1 MPNHETGIVIATRGR
16 MFDVLTSDHC
26 RLRCELR
33 QKVKYATSGSSPV
46 TVGDDVLVTRIDDST
61 GAIDKVLERRTA
73 FFRPAKLR
81 ESERQIIAANLDQLA
96 IVSSVVSPPLKTGLI
111 DRVIIAAQLGRLQP
125 IIIINKIDLGEDELL
140 ADVLRTYGSL
150 GFPIVP
156 VSALSGS
163 GLQELKVML
172 KDHRTIFAG
181 HSGVGKSTLL
191 NALIP
196 GLTQATSEVSS
207 HSGRG
212 KHRTTTIELFEL
224 PGIGFAVDSPGL
236 KVMGLW
242 ELERESVSE
251 YYPDFHVHASGCRF
265 QPCSH
270 SHEPECAVKAAV
282 ELGLVSRFRYENYLA
297 IRDSLECEL

>member
-1 MPNHETGIVIATRGR
+1 M
-16 MFDVLTSDHC
+16 
-26 RLRCELR
+26 
-33 QKVKYATSGSSPV
+33 
-46 TVGDDVLVTRIDDST
+46 TVGDDVLVTRVSDSI

-96 IVSSVVSPPLKTGLI
+96 VITSVVSPPIKTGLI
-111 DRVIIAAQLGRLQP
+111 DRVLIAAELGHLKP
-125 IIIINKIDLGEDELL
+125 IVVINKIDLGKDENLEEV
-140 ADVLRTYGSL
+140 AQTYNSL
-150 GFPIVP
+150 GYPTVQ
-156 VSALSGS
+156 VSANTGS
-163 GLQELKVML
+163 GLVKLLKLL

-196 GLTQATSEVSS
+196 GLKQATSEVSH

-224 PGIGFAVDSPGL
+224 PGGGFAVDSPGL

-242 ELERESVSE
+242 ELERDALDD
-251 YYPDFHVHASGCRF
+251 YFPDFRPHAEMCRF

-270 SHEPECAVKAAV
+270 SHEPDCAVKAAV
-282 ELGLVSRFRYENYLA
+282 ERDEVARFRYESYLA
-297 IRDSLECEL
+297 IRDSLDLEA

>member
-1 MPNHETGIVIATRGR
+1 VPKQETGIVVATRGR
-16 MFDVLTSDHC
+16 HFDVLTSDRC

-33 QKVKYATSGSSPV
+33 QKVKFVQTGSSPV
-46 TVGDDVLVTRIDDST
+46 TVGDDVLVTRVSDST

-96 IVSSVVSPPLKTGLI
+96 VVASVVSPPLKTGLI
-111 DRVIIAAQLGRLQP
+111 DRVLIAAELGRLTP
-125 IIIINKIDLGEDELL
+125 IVVINKIDLGEDENLNM
-140 ADVLRTYGSL
+140 VVRTYCSL
-150 GFPIVP
+150 GYPTVL
-156 VSALSGS
+156 VSASTGS
-163 GLQELKVML
+163 GLSELTRML

-191 NALIP
+191 NVLIP
-196 GLTQATSEVSS
+196 GLKQATSEVSH

-212 KHRTTTIELFEL
+212 KHRTTTIELFDL
-224 PGIGFAVDSPGL
+224 PGGGFAVDSPGL

-242 ELERESVSE
+242 ELEREAVDD
-251 YYPDFHVHASGCRF
+251 YFPDFRPHAAKCRF

-270 SHEPECAVKAAV
+270 SHEPGCAVKEAV
-282 ELGLVSRFRYENYLA
+282 ERGEVARFRYESYLA
-297 IRDSLECEL
+297 IRDSLDLEA